1 MEKLIEKLQPNP
13 EKSVSAAFDSVNL
26 VNKLILET
34 ADEKKKSTVDRNVK
48 HLQLMMKKDFFITTL
63 TPEQKT
69 DIETCITAGLAFI
82 G

>member
-63 TPEQKT
+63 TPQQKT

>member
-1 MEKLIEKLQPNP
+1 
-13 EKSVSAAFDSVNL
+13 
-26 VNKLILET
+26 
-34 ADEKKKSTVDRNVK
+34 
-48 HLQLMMKKDFFITTL
+48 MMKKDFFITTL

>member
-13 EKSVSAAFDSVNL
+13 EKSVSAVFDSVNL

-48 HLQLMMKKDFFITTL
+48 HLQLMMKKDFFITAL
-63 TPEQKT
+63 TPQQKT